1 MRGRLR
7 LATLT
12 IIIIIIFMTIMIIRS
27 VKSVIFVVNS
37 LSIGQAGLL
46 GVKLCQ
52 CLRILE
58 QTSRESNQ
66 VISD

>member
-1 MRGRLR
+1 MIIM
-7 LATLT
+7 T
-12 IIIIIIFMTIMIIRS
+12 IIIIIIIRS

-66 VISD
+66 VISDRSSLSLSSSSS

>member
-1 MRGRLR
+1 M
-7 LATLT
+7 
-12 IIIIIIFMTIMIIRS
+12 IIMTIMIIRS

-66 VISD
+66 VISG

>member
-12 IIIIIIFMTIMIIRS
+12 IIIIMTIMIIRS

-58 QTSRESNQ
+58 QTSRETNQ
-66 VISD
+66 VISG